1 MQCHY
6 IMMHSVKQSASLS
19 LATNYKPKE
28 ENCISEM
35 SSFRHGGSFWE
46 LITWEVEGQELCKF
60 EANLGYTVSS
70 RIARSVAWNCLNH
83 SLFIKKKKREEKRR
97 RKMSFLLESFISL

>member
-1 MQCHY
+1 
-6 IMMHSVKQSASLS
+6 MHSVKQSASLS

-70 RIARSVAWNCLNH
+70 RLAWTTDQDPVSKTETNKQKMLPTVGMLPL
-83 SLFIKKKKREEKRR
+83 SLSHF
-97 RKMSFLLESFISL
+97 